1 MSDKTEDPT
10 PRRLKKAREE
20 GDSAVSSVVGQ
31 SVGFVVVVALLPAL
45 FLALTVGVGAALRSA
60 IITGR
65 ADTAGAAWSWL
76 ALSAPVLG
84 AAAAVSA
91 LLGFVQTG
99 GAFTASRFAPDFA
112 RIDPVNGLKGL
123 FTLERLFSLLRSL
136 LAAVAVGWLGWGVLR
151 DHLGDVASTV
161 GHSEAA
167 AATAW
172 LLGRRLLWGTAVVGL
187 VLGGV
192 DYFFVRRAWLAR
204 HRMTKDEV
212 KREHRESE
220 GDPEVKAARRRAHQE
235 ALAGSMIAAVKD
247 ATVLIVN
254 PTHLA
259 TALRYQENEDEAPT
273 VLAHGEGDLAKRLI
287 EAAHAYNVPVVRD
300 VPVAHALREL
310 ALGEQIPEA
319 LYEAV
324 AEVLRELLSTP
335 AETETESTGRRGDG
349 EISSRGF

>member
-1 MSDKTEDPT
+1 MSDKTEQPS

-20 GDSAVSSVVGQ
+20 GDSAVSSTLGQ
-31 SVGFVVVVALLPAL
+31 SVGFVVVVVLLPGL
-45 FLALTVGVGAALRSA
+45 FLALTVGAGAALRSA
-60 IITGR
+60 IISGR
-65 ADTAGAAWSWL
+65 ADTSGAAWLWVS
-76 ALSAPVLG
+76 LSAPVLG

-91 LLGFVQTG
+91 LLGLVQTG

-112 RIDPVNGLKGL
+112 RIDPLNGIKGL
-123 FTLERLFSLLRSL
+123 FTLERLSSLARSL
-136 LAAVAVGWLGWGVLR
+136 LAALAVGWLAWGVLR
-151 DHLGDVASTV
+151 DHLGDVANSV
-161 GHSEAA
+161 GRAEAV
-167 AATAW
+167 ATASW
-172 LLGRRLLWGTAVVGL
+172 LLGRRLLWGAALVGL
-187 VLGGV
+187 MLGAV

-259 TALRYQENEDEAPT
+259 TALRYQADEDEAPT
-273 VLAHGEGDLAKRLI
+273 VLAHGEGDLAQRLI
-287 EAAHAYNVPVVRD
+287 DAAHAYNVPIVRD
-300 VPVAHALREL
+300 VPIAHALREL
-310 ALGEQIPEA
+310 QLGEQIPEG

-324 AEVLRELLSTP
+324 AEVLRELLGNEQ
-335 AETETESTGRRGDG
+335 ETEAAGKREDG
-349 EISSRGF
+349 KIS

>member
-1 MSDKTEDPT
+1 MSSDKTEEPT
-10 PRRLKKAREE
+10 PRRLKKARED
-20 GDSAVSSVVGQ
+20 GDSAVSSTLAQ
-31 SVGFVVVVALLPAL
+31 SVGFMVVVALLPGL
-45 FLALTVGVGAALRSA
+45 FLALTVGAGAALRTA
-60 IITGR
+60 ILSGE
-65 ADTAGAAWSWL
+65 ADTTGAAWLWT

-91 LLGFVQTG
+91 LLGFLQTG
-99 GAFTASRFAPDFA
+99 GAFTGSRFAPDFS
-112 RIDPVNGLKGL
+112 RIDPFNGLKGL
-123 FTLERLFSLLRSL
+123 FTLERLFSLARSL
-136 LAAVAVGWLGWGVLR
+136 VAALAVGWLAWGVLR
-151 DHLGDVASTV
+151 DHLADVASTV
-161 GHSEAA
+161 GRGEAVA
-167 AATAW
+167 TTAW
-172 LLGRRLLWGTAVVGL
+172 LLGRRLLWWAAVVGV

-259 TALRYQENEDEAPT
+259 TALRYQADEDDAPT
-273 VLAHGEGDLAKRLI
+273 VIAHGEGDLARRLI
-287 EAAHAYNVPVVRD
+287 EAAHAYDVPVVRD

-310 ALGEQIPEA
+310 QLGEQIPEG

-324 AEVLRELLSTP
+324 AEVLRELFDKEAPP
-335 AETETESTGRRGDG
+335 A
-349 EISSRGF
+349 

>member
-1 MSDKTEDPT
+1 MADQTEEPT

-20 GDSAVSSVVGQ
+20 GDSAVSSTLGQ
-31 SVGFVVVVALLPAL
+31 SVGFLVVVALLPAM
-45 FLALTVGVGAALRSA
+45 FLALTVGAGAALRAA
-60 IITGR
+60 IATGR
-65 ADTAGAAWSWL
+65 ADTAGAAWLWVS
-76 ALSAPVLG
+76 LSMPVLG
-84 AAAAVSA
+84 ASAAVSA
-91 LLGFVQTG
+91 VVGFLQTG

-112 RIDPVNGLKGL
+112 RLDPFNGIKGL
-123 FTLERLFSLLRSL
+123 FSLERVFSLVRSL
-136 LAAVAVGWLGWGVLR
+136 VAALAVGWLAWGIFR
-151 DHLGDVASTV
+151 DHLADVASTV
-161 GHSEAA
+161 GRGEAV
-167 AATAW
+167 ATAAW

-187 VLGGV
+187 VLGAL
-192 DYFFVRRAWLAR
+192 DYFFVRRAWLKR
-204 HRMTKDEV
+204 HRMSKDEV

-259 TALRYQENEDEAPT
+259 TALRYQADEDEAPS
-273 VLAHGEGDLAKRLI
+273 VLSQGEGELAQRMI

-300 VPVAHALREL
+300 VPIAHALREL

-324 AEVLRELLSTP
+324 AEVLRELFSTED
-335 AETETESTGRRGDG
+335 AQS
-349 EISSRGF
+349 

>member
-1 MSDKTEDPT
+1 MSDKTEEPT
-10 PRRLKKAREE
+10 PRRLKKARED
-20 GDSAVSSVVGQ
+20 GDSAVSSALSQ
-31 SVGFVVVVALLPAL
+31 SVGVVVVVALLPAS
-45 FLALTVGVGAALRSA
+45 FLALTAAVGAGLRSA
-60 IITGR
+60 ITSGE
-65 ADTAGAAWSWL
+65 ADTTAAAWLWL

-91 LLGFVQTG
+91 VLGLVQTDG
-99 GAFTASRFAPDFA
+99 GFTASRFAPDFA
-112 RIDPVNGLKGL
+112 RIDPFNGIKGL
-123 FTLERLFSLLRSL
+123 FTLERVFSLLRSL
-136 LAAVAVGWLGWGVLR
+136 LASLAVGWLAWGVLR
-151 DHLGDVASTV
+151 DHLSDMANTAGR
-161 GHSEAA
+161 SEAV

-172 LLGRRLLWGTAVVGL
+172 LLGRRLLWGAAVVGL

-192 DYFFVRRAWLAR
+192 DYLFVRRAWLAR

-259 TALRYQENEDEAPT
+259 TALRYHEDEDEAPT
-273 VLAHGEGDLAKRLI
+273 VLAHGEGDLARRLI

-324 AEVLRELLSTP
+324 AEVLRELLANEDES
-335 AETETESTGRRGDG
+335 ESTGRREGG
-349 EISSRGF
+349 EIS

>member
-1 MSDKTEDPT
+1 MSDKSEEPT
-10 PRRLKKAREE
+10 PRRLKKAREQ
-20 GDSAVSSVVGQ
+20 GDSAVSATLGQ
-31 SVGFVVVVALLPAL
+31 SVAFVVVVALLPAL
-45 FLALTVGVGAALRSA
+45 FLALTLSAGAALRAA
-60 IITGR
+60 ISDR
-65 ADTAGAAWSWL
+65 QADPTGAAWLWVL
-76 ALSAPVLG
+76 LSAPVLG
-84 AAAAVSA
+84 ATAAVSA
-91 LLGFVQTG
+91 ILGFVQTG

-112 RIDPVNGLKGL
+112 RIDPFNGLKGL

-136 LAAVAVGWLGWGVLR
+136 VAALAVGWLAWGVLR

-161 GHSEAA
+161 GRGEAVA
-167 AATAW
+167 TTAW
-172 LLGRRLLWGTAVVGL
+172 LLGRRLLWGAALVGL
-187 VLGGV
+187 VLGGA
-192 DYFFVRRAWLAR
+192 DYFFVRRAWLGR
-204 HRMTKDEV
+204 HRMSKDEV

-259 TALRYQENEDEAPT
+259 TALRYQETEDDAPT
-273 VLAHGEGDLAKRLI
+273 VLAHGEGDLARRLI

-310 ALGEQIPEA
+310 TLGEQIPEA

-324 AEVLRELLSTP
+324 AEILRELLAP
-335 AETETESTGRRGDG
+335 
-349 EISSRGF
+349 

>member
-1 MSDKTEDPT
+1 MSDKTEEPT

-20 GDSAVSSVVGQ
+20 GDSAVSSALGQ
-31 SVGFVVVVALLPAL
+31 SVGVVVVVALLPAL
-45 FLALTVGVGAALRSA
+45 FLAIAVGVGAALRSA
-60 IITGR
+60 ITSGD
-65 ADTAGAAWSWL
+65 ADVTGAAWLWL
-76 ALSAPVLG
+76 ALSAPMLG
-84 AAAAVSA
+84 SAAAVSA

-99 GAFTASRFAPDFA
+99 GGFTASRFAPDFT
-112 RIDPVNGLKGL
+112 RIDPFNGLKGL

-136 LAAVAVGWLGWGVLR
+136 LASAAVAWLGWDALR
-151 DHLGDVASTV
+151 DHLGDVASTA
-161 GHSEAA
+161 GRSEAVA
-167 AATAW
+167 TTAW
-172 LLGRRLLWGTAVVGL
+172 LLGQKLLWGAALVGL

-192 DYFFVRRAWLAR
+192 DYLFVRRAWLGR

-259 TALRYQENEDEAPT
+259 TALRYQQDEDEAPT
-273 VLAHGEGDLAKRLI
+273 VVAHGEGDLAKRLI

-310 ALGEQIPEA
+310 ALGEHRERRLNREA
-319 LYEAV
+319 RRDVNEGRSAV
-324 AEVLRELLSTP
+324 RPQLS
-335 AETETESTGRRGDG
+335 ALSC
-349 EISSRGF
+349 SVASN